1 MRKILIIAWR
11 EYRAMVGTR
20 AFLISMAVMPLL
32 MLGVICIPAMLQ
44 GLQVPAVRTIAVI
57 DQTGGLLPLLQLA
70 ADRRNQQLSAARDG
84 QSAASHDGLTA
95 MLGLQDQSLYEFRA
109 HPAGDFGD
117 DDRLLLSQQ
126 IRAGKLHAFVEIPI
140 NASLT
145 WVSEDPGMSDVRRW
159 CEQTID
165 SVQRQQRLADCVPAG
180 LLPVVT
186 VALSQSTELQSQG
199 LSFLDSTGQI
209 QREPVQSSLSSIAV
223 PIGIAGMMFVAVLLS
238 VQPMLES
245 VLEEK
250 LLRISEVLLGSAS
263 ATQLMTG
270 KLAGNAAG
278 AMTIFGLYGAGAICV
293 AWLQG
298 FAESVPWALLPWL
311 LFLQLLAQPPHVGHA
326 ATPQPELALQHKQQD
341 DQHDV
346 QGAQHR
352 RHAWRLTQVV
362 ESRTAGVL
370 RDVAQVFLDAQQ
382 LVVLGQSV
390 RTTHRPCFNLTRIGT
405 CCNVSDRTIFGF
417 TRAMRDYCR
426 VISAFSH
433 LNCSKGLGESTN
445 LINLDQD

>member
-32 MLGVICIPAMLQ
+32 MLGVVCIPAMLQ

-199 LSFLDSTGQI
+199 LSFLDDTGQI

-311 LFLQLLAQPPHVGHA
+311 LFLQLLAVLLFSSVFMAVAACVNQMREAQCLLMPVWLVLMLPLLICMHVIREPNGHLATAASFFPP
-326 ATPQPELALQHKQQD
+326 ATPLLMAVRMSTGVMIPVWQSLLSLAIMLAGTAVGIVVASRLYRAGILRQGRTPGFADLLQ
-341 DQHDV
+341 
-346 QGAQHR
+346 
-352 RHAWRLTQVV
+352 L
-362 ESRTAGVL
+362 VL
-370 RDVAQVFLDAQQ
+370 R
-382 LVVLGQSV
+382 
-390 RTTHRPCFNLTRIGT
+390 
-405 CCNVSDRTIFGF
+405 
-417 TRAMRDYCR
+417 
-426 VISAFSH
+426 
-433 LNCSKGLGESTN
+433 GECGG
-445 LINLDQD
+445 